1 MPVPEEPLRR
11 QFFRFPSLNRPSP
24 SPVPAEEPLRLTA
37 YAGSKSP
44 EVDEKSREVN
54 NQMNLPEVNDNV
66 DIA

>member
-1 MPVPEEPLRR
+1 MPVP
-11 QFFRFPSLNRPSP
+11 
-24 SPVPAEEPLRLTA
+24 EEPLRLTA

-66 DIA
+66 DID